1 MQLNLEHPDHQF
13 LLRGADG
20 SQARV
25 NDRLLASSFIVA
37 PDRLLEDWP
46 VTDARTLVAGD
57 LQALLD
63 LDPEVILLGTGHTQV
78 FPSAAVMA
86 ACLVDGSLTA
96 SRSPSP
102 PTSHHLTCSRRGV
115 RISRS
120 TGRRIST
127 SNAVTS

>member
-37 PDRLLEDWP
+37 PDRLIEDWP

-86 ACLVDGSLTA
+86 ACLG
-96 SRSPSP
+96 
-102 PTSHHLTCSRRGV
+102 RGV
-115 RISRS
+115 GLEAMTNAAAAR
-120 TGRRIST
+120 TFNVLAGEERRVVAGFVLAPGT
-127 SNAVTS
+127 